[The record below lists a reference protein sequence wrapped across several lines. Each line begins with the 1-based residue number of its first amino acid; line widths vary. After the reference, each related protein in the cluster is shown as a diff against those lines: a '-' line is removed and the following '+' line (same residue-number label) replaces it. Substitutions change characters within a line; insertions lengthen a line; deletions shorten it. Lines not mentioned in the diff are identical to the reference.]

1 MTTHSTPLLRSP
13 VEFAAFIA
21 FAAVAILFVVAP
33 PALNVPP
40 RLGLAL
46 GGIFA
51 LIAAFRFSQGMRLIR
66 YRRLLCRRRPYFIEK
81 VVTSD
86 TKLFLGK
93 GFRWEQPHVQ
103 RLKEARS
110 ATGRKFLHRISS
122 SGGDPILHGV
132 GMNEREIE
140 VYTSLAERTGHML
153 VLGATRVGKTRL
165 AELLISQDI
174 LRGDAVIVLDPKGDT
189 DLLRRIYHEVGRAGR
204 RADLRIFHLRHPEE
218 SQTYNPIANYHAPT
232 EIASRISEQL
242 PSKGESAAFKSFA
255 WRFINTIAVALD
267 AMNRT
272 PDFRLI
278 YEYIEDIEPLVRAYH
293 KHMHTALKTPNWTRV
308 IKMNARLINPK
319 EKAKSLQSADRVT
332 IAMIEFR
339 KKNRIKDEIAK
350 DLEFVLQYDPV
361 YYSKITASLLP
372 LLQKLKSGSTSALL
386 SPDEHTTPINWNEV
400 VERNQIVY
408 VGLDTLSNPVVARS
422 VGNAVFADIAS
433 TIGGRYAQTE
443 GAETKNRISIH
454 ADEFNDVVG
463 PHLHPMLSKSGGAG
477 VQITAYTQTLADI
490 EASLDGDRASASRLV
505 GNFNSIVMLRVR
517 TLDTARVLV
526 DQVPSFDVTELVE
539 SASVSDSSQPDSD
552 VSFTSSISDRIS
564 TRSVPGLEPSDLMRL
579 PKGEAYALI
588 DGGDIWK
595 LRIPLIR
602 DEPEKLTVRE
612 MMRRAK

>member
-1 MTTHSTPLLRSP
+1 MTTHATPLLRSP

-21 FAAVAILFVVAP
+21 FAAVAVLFVVAP

-40 RLGLAL
+40 QLELVM

-81 VVTSD
+81 VISSD

-93 GFRWEQPHVQ
+93 GFRWEQPHLQ

-110 ATGRKFLHRISS
+110 ATGRKFLRRIAS

-132 GMNEREIE
+132 GMNERETD

-174 LRGDAVIVLDPKGDT
+174 LRGDVVIVLDPKGDT
-189 DLLRRIYHEVGRAGR
+189 ELLRRIYHEVGRAGR

-218 SQTYNPIANYHAPT
+218 SQTYNPIANYHTPT

-267 AMNRT
+267 AMGRT
-272 PDFRLI
+272 PDFKLI

-293 KHMHTALKTPNWTRV
+293 KHMHAALKTPNWTRE
-308 IKMNARLINPK
+308 IKTNARLINPK

-386 SPDEHTTPINWNEV
+386 SPAEHTTPINWNEV
-400 VERNQIVY
+400 VELNQIVY
-408 VGLDTLSNPVVARS
+408 VGLDALTNPVVARS

-433 TIGGRYAQTE
+433 TIGRRYAHTE
-443 GAETKNRISIH
+443 GAESQTRISLH
-454 ADEFNDVVG
+454 VDEFNDVVG

-477 VQITAYTQTLADI
+477 VQITAYTQTLSDI

-505 GNFNSIVMLRVR
+505 GNFNSVVMLRVR

-526 DQVPSFDVTELVE
+526 DQVPSYDVTELVE

-579 PKGEAYALI
+579 PKGEAFALI